1 MSKIVQKLLQNN
13 RFNENP
19 IVLTPCCLICLS
31 IVTIF
36 FLLTYVRMIYVV
48 LLSLSHR
55 RVTDELQTTIDE
67 SQTSHR
73 RLVRTIDESQ
83 TSYRQLQT
91 SHRWLQTSHR
101 RVTDELQIQI
111 TPKVFSD
118 TFIKHY
124 FQKGYGFQT
133 RWFLLKG
140 GKSRTWCLLKCWKL
154 FLTINQTM
162 LSF

>member
-1 MSKIVQKLLQNN
+1 M
-13 RFNENP
+13 
-19 IVLTPCCLICLS
+19 LS
-31 IVTIF
+31 H
-36 FLLTYVRMIYVV
+36 
-48 LLSLSHR
+48 LSLYCYYFFPFNICSNDICGASFVESQTSHRRITDDYRRVTDESQTTSENYR
-55 RVTDELQTTIDE
+55 RVTDELQTTTDKSQVTTDE
-67 SQTSHR
+67 P
-73 RLVRTIDESQ
+73 
-83 TSYRQLQT
+83 
-91 SHRWLQTSHR
+91 QTSHR

>member
-1 MSKIVQKLLQNN
+1 M
-13 RFNENP
+13 
-19 IVLTPCCLICLS
+19 LTPFCLS

-36 FLLTYVRMIYVV
+36 FLLTYVRMIYVG

-73 RLVRTIDESQ
+73 QLLRTTDESQTSNRRLQTSYRWLQTSHRRAIDESQ
-83 TSYRQLQT
+83 TSYRLLHTNHSQSSFEYIYKALF
-91 SHRWLQTSHR
+91 SERIWLSNAPMR
-101 RVTDELQIQI
+101 
-111 TPKVFSD
+111 
-118 TFIKHY
+118 
-124 FQKGYGFQT
+124 
-133 RWFLLKG
+133 RWFLLKD

-162 LSF
+162 LNF